1 MADYPKLKVNWGRG
15 VCVCGGVCV
24 GGVCVGGW
32 GAPLVVLF
40 SVLTNVLLQKHV
52 PFVFIIGINI
62 IRSFN
67 QQF

>member
-1 MADYPKLKVNWGRG
+1 MG
-15 VCVCGGVCV
+15 
-24 GGVCVGGW
+24 GGW

-67 QQF
+67 

>member
-1 MADYPKLKVNWGRG
+1 MCVYVGG
-15 VCVCGGVCV
+15 CVCGGVC
-24 GGVCVGGW
+24 GGCVGGW

-67 QQF
+67 RQF

>member
-1 MADYPKLKVNWGRG
+1 MCVGGG
-15 VCVCGGVCV
+15 VWGGVC
-24 GGVCVGGW
+24 GGW

-40 SVLTNVLLQKHV
+40 SVLTKVLLQKYV

-67 QQF
+67 RQF